1 MYCFFQFN
9 KARYTLGKRYTLE
22 KVFFRTE
29 LGADE
34 KVRFVL

>member
-9 KARYTLGKRYTLE
+9 KARYTLGKSYTLE

-29 LGADE
+29 LGVGE
-34 KVRFVL
+34 KGRFVL